1 MIRRRYKSG
10 LKNFFNLFLH
20 RTDNW
25 LFVNNSGDSYEII
38 AEGSLNDITVNNVLQ
53 WEELKENIM
62 RTKEQLKEERDK
74 IVKGLE
80 ETYRKLVLFK
90 KEKNSPMIVLREGKI
105 TEVDPNDILPTTLY
119 KRNAG

>member
-1 MIRRRYKSG
+1 MG
-10 LKNFFNLFLH
+10 
-20 RTDNW
+20 
-25 LFVNNSGDSYEII
+25 
-38 AEGSLNDITVNNVLQ
+38 
-53 WEELKENIM
+53 
-62 RTKEQLKEERDK
+62 TKEQLKEERDK

-119 KRNAG
+119 KRN